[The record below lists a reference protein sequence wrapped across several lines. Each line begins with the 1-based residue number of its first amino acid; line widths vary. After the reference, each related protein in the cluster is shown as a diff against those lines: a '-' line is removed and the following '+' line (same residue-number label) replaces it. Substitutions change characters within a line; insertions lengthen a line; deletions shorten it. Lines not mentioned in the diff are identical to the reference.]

1 MTTVSVPSNL
11 STPRGVGPRQASRP
25 VAVDPARDSGA
36 GLRTFFRI
44 MDAWGVDS
52 EGSMA
57 ILGAPKATF
66 YKWKRNPDSARLS
79 RDQFERLSYV
89 FGIYK
94 ALQILLPDPS
104 NADSWVNRPNTA
116 ATFAGH
122 RPIELMTRGKVADL
136 FKVRQYLDAERGW

>member
-1 MTTVSVPSNL
+1 MTSLSFTKNL
-11 STPRGVGPRQASRP
+11 STPRGLGPRQGSRP
-25 VAVDPARDSGA
+25 ADLDPARDSGA

-44 MDAWGVDS
+44 MDAWEVDP
-52 EGSMA
+52 EPARA

-66 YKWKRNPDSARLS
+66 YKWRRNPDAARLT

-94 ALQILLPDPS
+94 ALQILLPNAS
-104 NADSWVNRPNTA
+104 IADSWVNQPNTA
-116 ATFAGH
+116 ATFGGH
-122 RPIELMTRGKVADL
+122 RPIELMARGKVVDL

>member
-1 MTTVSVPSNL
+1 MTTITPTSNL
-11 STPRGVGPRQASRP
+11 STPSGIGPRQGSRP
-25 VAVDPARDSGA
+25 VEVDPARDSGA

-44 MDAWGVDS
+44 MDAWEVDA
-52 EGSMA
+52 ERSMA

-66 YKWKRNPDSARLS
+66 YKWKRNPDAARLT

-94 ALQILLPDPS
+94 ALQILLPNPS
-104 NADSWVNRPNTA
+104 IADSWVNQPNSA
-116 ATFAGH
+116 PTFAGH
-122 RPIELMTRGKVADL
+122 RPIEMMANGKVVDL